1 MRIFVLAAALALL
14 TSSCRPVASGPAPS
28 PSSPVPAQTPRQTIP
43 LTATETQIRDAVRK
57 RYDSSISLLQR
68 AVDIPSGTNN
78 LAGVRRVGDLFMAEL
93 RGIGFETRWETLP
106 DSLHRAGHLIAVHRG
121 TRGPRLLLIGHLD
134 TVFEGEGQGWVREDT
149 IARGAGT
156 SDMKGG
162 DVSMILAL
170 RALADAGQLKDMN
183 ITVIMTGDEESA
195 GRPIS
200 VSRASLLDAARQ
212 SDLALAFEGGS
223 ATRVAI
229 GRRGSSSWRLDV
241 TGRQAHSAGIF
252 STGTGYGA
260 AYEGV
265 RILDEF
271 RRAMAG
277 ERGLTFNVGILA
289 SGTHVVADSSGA
301 VVTVDGKSNIVPPV
315 LRATGDL
322 RFLTESQKDSA
333 RERMRAIVSRSLSNT
348 QATIAFSDAY
358 PAMAVT
364 PIGERLLAIFDGAS
378 RALGYPAV
386 SYTPPEDRGA
396 GDISFVAPLIPGIDG
411 LGVDG
416 AGAHSQREMVRLASI
431 RMSAERAAVFMSRL
445 MEQWPRR

>member
-1 MRIFVLAAALALL
+1 MRPLALAVSLAVLL
-14 TSSCRPVASGPAPS
+14 GSCRPMATGSPPAPS
-28 PSSPVPAQTPRQTIP
+28 ASVPSPIQSVRLSPI
-43 LTATETQIRDAVRK
+43 ETQIRDAVRTH
-57 RYDSSISLLQR
+57 YEPSIALLQR

-78 LAGVRRVGDLFMAEL
+78 LAGVRRVGELFGAEL
-93 RGIGFETRWETLP
+93 KAIGFETRWETLP
-106 DSLHRAGHLIAVHRG
+106 DSLKRAGHLIAVHRG

-134 TVFEGEGQGWVREDT
+134 TVFEGAGQGWVREDT

-162 DVSMILAL
+162 DVAMILAL
-170 RALADAGQLKDMN
+170 RALADAGQLKDMH

-200 VSRASLLDAARQ
+200 VARASLLDAARQ

-223 ATRVAI
+223 PTRVAI
-229 GRRGSSSWRLDV
+229 GRRGSSGWSLNV
-241 TGRQAHSAGIF
+241 TARQAHSSGIF
-252 STGTGYGA
+252 SSGTGYGA
-260 AYEGV
+260 AYEGA

-289 SGTHVVADSSGA
+289 SGTNVSTDSSGA
-301 VVTVDGKSNIVPPV
+301 VFTIDGKSNIIPPI

-322 RFLTESQKDSA
+322 RFLTEAQKDSA
-333 RERMRAIVSRSLSNT
+333 RDRMRAIVGRSLENAK
-348 QATIAFSDAY
+348 ATITFSDSY

-364 PIGERLLAIFDGAS
+364 ATGERLLAIFDGAS
-378 RALGYPAV
+378 RALGYPPV
-386 SYTPPEDRGA
+386 SSTPPEQRGA

-416 AGAHSQREMVRLASI
+416 AGAHSPREMVVLSSI

-445 MEQWPRR
+445 MEQWPRKQ